1 MRRVAVLGAGGF
13 IGAAV
18 ADRARD
24 LGHQVAGFT
33 RSHPYRR
40 GGVPAPQLLEA
51 ETVFW
56 LISSVRPSTAPELA
70 QADRVEFGRL
80 LDALD
85 AAGSTAR
92 VVVVSSGGTVYDPS
106 GTPPFAED
114 HPTAPANPYGRAM
127 LDVES
132 ELRGR
137 VTDHVVVRASNVY
150 GPGQPARQGQ
160 GVIAHWL
167 SSIRDDGPIRIFGDP
182 QVRRD
187 YVFIDDLVEALIWV
201 TDHPAPPRLVNIG
214 SGRGTS
220 LAELADLVVTT
231 VGRPVPID
239 YQRGRAFDAPSTWL
253 NVDRARR
260 ELDWAPRTELAR
272 GLDVTWRR
280 RARP

>member
-1 MRRVAVLGAGGF
+1 
-13 IGAAV
+13 
-18 ADRARD
+18 
-24 LGHQVAGFT
+24 VAGFT

-40 GGVPAPQLLEA
+40 GLRPAKALIEA

-56 LISSVRPSTAPELA
+56 LISSVRPSTAPALA

-85 AAGSTAR
+85 GAGSTAR

-114 HPTAPANPYGRAM
+114 HPTAPANAYGRAM
-127 LDVES
+127 LDVEDD
-132 ELRGR
+132 LRR
-137 VTDHVVVRASNVY
+137 CIADHVVVRASNVY

-167 SSIRDDGPIRIFGDP
+167 SSIGEGGPIRIFGDP
-182 QVRRD
+182 KVRRD
-187 YVFIDDLVEALIWV
+187 YVFIDDLAEALMRV
-201 TDHPAPPRLVNIG
+201 TDHPTPPRLVNIG

-220 LAELADLVVTT
+220 LAELADLVVAT

-253 NVDRARR
+253 KVDRARQQ
-260 ELDWAPRTELAR
+260 LDWAPRTDLAT
-272 GLDVTWRR
+272 GLAATWRGR
-280 RARP
+280 GRH